1 MTTVLTPRAEQRVE
15 RLHEIWEERPGL
27 VGWLTTVDHKRIGLL
42 YLFTTMAFFL
52 AGGVE
57 ALLMR
62 TQLAQPNEHVV
73 SPERF
78 NELFTTHGVTMIF
91 FAVIPMQIG
100 AFGNYL
106 VPLMIGARDMAF
118 PRMNALSYWLFLAS
132 GVFLY
137 AGVFSGHAPNAGWF
151 DYVPLALKRYNP
163 GSNVDFYALA
173 LIFTGVST
181 TLGAINL
188 IVTIFKNRAPGMSL
202 NRMPLFCFAILATSF
217 SLIFALPSLT
227 VDLVFLELQRKA
239 GFHFFDVGHGGDPLL
254 WQHLF
259 WIFGHPEVY
268 IIVLPAFG
276 IATSIIP
283 TFSRRKMLAFPL
295 VALAE
300 LLVAFI
306 GFGVWAHHMF
316 ATGLPLIAVVF
327 FAAASMM
334 VVIPSTIQVFAWT
347 LTVTMGRPL
356 FNAPL
361 MFIGGFI
368 VFFVLGGLSG
378 ISFAAIP
385 IDQATTDTYYV
396 VAHFHFIIFGAA
408 VFPLL
413 GGLFYWFPK
422 VTGRLYNEPLAQAG
436 FWLTFVGT
444 ALTFFPMHIAGWLG
458 MTRRVYTYP
467 SDAGWSTYNL
477 IESVGGFVLAAGLVA
492 DRVQPRL
499 EPRQGAAV
507 RTRSFLRRH
516 ARVDDGLAA
525 AALQLRRHPAR
536 VEPVPELGPGRPR
549 GGRAR
554 PRPRRS
560 RLRRRARDAGVDGQ
574 GRLPRRRARDAFGVG
589 VADRDRRLR
598 IAALRA
604 RAAVALSRRALVRR
618 RRGARARRM
627 ALARAGA
634 GAAVTEAVVPARPRT
649 ASSNGWWG
657 MVAFVATEAT
667 LFGVLLGTYFYLR
680 VRAVHWP
687 PPGTPAPKVVL
698 PLVLAGVLAATTIPI
713 FLASRAASAGLAR
726 RTQAFFF
733 VALVVQSVYFGIQI
747 HEMASDLDR
756 FTPQQSSYGSIYY
769 TLLGAAHT
777 HVAVG
782 ILMSM
787 WLVLRLVTG
796 LTRYRLAAVRAI
808 AFYWY
813 AVAVIGVVVALCLAT
828 AAL

>member
-1 MTTVLTPRAEQRVE
+1 VTTVLTPRAEQRVE
-15 RLHEIWEERPGL
+15 RLHEIWDERPGVL
-27 VGWLTTVDHKRIGLL
+27 GWLTTVDHKRIGLL

-73 SPERF
+73 SPGTF

-118 PRMNALSYWLFLAS
+118 PRLNALSYWIFLAS
-132 GVFLY
+132 GLFLY
-137 AGVFSGHAPNAGWF
+137 AGVFTGHAPNAGWF
-151 DYVPLALKRYNP
+151 DYVPIALRRYNP
-163 GSNVDFYALA
+163 GPNVDFYALA
-173 LIFTGVST
+173 LIFTGIST
-181 TLGAINL
+181 TIGAINL
-188 IVTIFKNRAPGMSL
+188 VVTIFKNRAPGMSL

-259 WIFGHPEVY
+259 WIFAHPEVY

-283 TFSRRKMLAFPL
+283 TFARRKMLAFPL

-316 ATGLPLIAVVF
+316 ATGLPLIAIVF

-356 FNAPL
+356 FKAPL

-413 GGLFYWFPK
+413 GGLFFWFPK
-422 VTGRLYNEPLAQAG
+422 VTGRLYNEPLAQAA
-436 FWLTFVGT
+436 FWLTFAGT
-444 ALTFFPMHIAGWLG
+444 AITFFPMHIAGWLG
-458 MTRRVYTYP
+458 MTRRIYTYP
-467 SDAGWSTYNL
+467 SHTGWGTYNL
-477 IESVGGFVLAAGLVA
+477 IESVGGFILAAGLVLVA
-492 DRVQPRL
+492 FNLVW
-499 EPRQGAAV
+499 
-507 RTRSFLRRH
+507 
-516 ARVDDGLAA
+516 
-525 AALQLRRHPAR
+525 
-536 VEPVPELGPGRPR
+536 
-549 GGRAR
+549 
-554 PRPRRS
+554 S
-560 RLRRRARDAGVDGQ
+560 RLHGPPSGRDPFFGGTLEWTTESPPPHYNFAVI
-574 GRLPRRRARDAFGVG
+574 PRVSSPYPNWD
-589 VADRDRRLR
+589 VADREEDAQDLDRGTRVFDEGHETPATTVRDGYLDDVLEMPSESGWPIVIALCVTLLFVLVLLSHYVSAVAFAG
-598 IAALRA
+598 IAAL
-604 RAAVALSRRALVRR
+604 
-618 RRGARARRM
+618 
-627 ALARAGA
+627 ALA
-634 GAAVTEAVVPARPRT
+634 V
-649 ASSNGWWG
+649 W
-657 MVAFVATEAT
+657 
-667 LFGVLLGTYFYLR
+667 
-680 VRAVHWP
+680 HWREP
-687 PPGTPAPKVVL
+687 EPE
-698 PLVLAGVLAATTIPI
+698 PL
-713 FLASRAASAGLAR
+713 
-726 RTQAFFF
+726 
-733 VALVVQSVYFGIQI
+733 
-747 HEMASDLDR
+747 
-756 FTPQQSSYGSIYY
+756 
-769 TLLGAAHT
+769 
-777 HVAVG
+777 
-782 ILMSM
+782 
-787 WLVLRLVTG
+787 
-796 LTRYRLAAVRAI
+796 
-808 AFYWY
+808 
-813 AVAVIGVVVALCLAT
+813 
-828 AAL
+828 